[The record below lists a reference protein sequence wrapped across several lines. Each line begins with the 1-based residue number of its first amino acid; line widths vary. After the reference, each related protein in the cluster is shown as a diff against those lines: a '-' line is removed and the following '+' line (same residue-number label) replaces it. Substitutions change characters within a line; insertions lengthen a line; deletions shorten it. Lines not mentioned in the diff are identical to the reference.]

1 MTDGRAAV
9 PAGAARAGQTVA
21 MAKERLH
28 FDGWIGAVGTASG
41 TRIVWGH
48 WPRSPFGAFSDVMI
62 EHPDGERRLL
72 APSRRIAEF
81 VADTYTFEHVEVVP
95 VEVRRDGSR
104 WHVGAGPLVLDLVT
118 GSRTALGLL
127 LRTVPAPLAHSRTWA
142 AVCDVP
148 ARLLPG
154 VRTLGR
160 AGPDRREWY
169 GARDL
174 HRVRAATATLGAR
187 NLGGL
192 APVDPPV
199 TFGFGSAPRVPS
211 VVRVTS
217 TVEIARGP
225 GHRPTTTG

>member
-1 MTDGRAAV
+1 
-9 PAGAARAGQTVA
+9 
-21 MAKERLH
+21 MAKERLQ
-28 FDGWIGAVGTASG
+28 FDGWIGAVGTVSG

-81 VADTYTFEHVEVVP
+81 VAATYTFERVEVVP

-127 LRTVPAPLAHSRTWA
+127 LRTVPAPLARSRTWA